1 MSIFRNLWLL
11 NKLQFSPK
19 LLGRRLSNVCHTGGQ
34 GIPPPSHVGGYK
46 IYKTLFLLVGL
57 PLISLGT
64 AYAVYQKQHKD
75 ECDRPPFVKYEYL
88 RKRDK
93 RFPWGDGD
101 KTLFHNPRTNP
112 LADGY
117 EDELEDEK

>member
-1 MSIFRNLWLL
+1 MQFFPNLLA
-11 NKLQFSPK
+11 K
-19 LLGRRLSNVCHTGGQ
+19 RLSNVCHTGGQ
-34 GIPPPSHVGGYK
+34 GIPPPSHIGGYK
-46 IYKTLFLLVGL
+46 LYKRLFFLLGL
-57 PLISLGT
+57 PIIGLVT
-64 AYAVYQKQHKD
+64 AFNVYQKKQQD

-101 KTLFHNPRTNP
+101 KTLFHNPMKNP

-117 EDELEDEK
+117 EDELEEGED